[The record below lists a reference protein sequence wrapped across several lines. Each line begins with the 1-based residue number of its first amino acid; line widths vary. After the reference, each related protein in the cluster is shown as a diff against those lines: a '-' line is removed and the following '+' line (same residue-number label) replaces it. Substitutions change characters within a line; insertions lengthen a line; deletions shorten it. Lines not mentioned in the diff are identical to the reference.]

1 MFAVLMPSQAMAQY
15 TGGPLMDASIPYVG
29 ADYPIKNGYDG
40 TGITVAI
47 IDTGVDFTHPDF
59 AHTGKNSSDDTDGHG
74 TQVLGIIIANG
85 SLHGIAPNVNIISY
99 KISEDGL
106 GVSDERI
113 AAYRCY
119 LD

>member
-1 MFAVLMPSQAMAQY
+1 MFVVLMPSQAMAQY

-59 AHTGKNSSDDTDGHG
+59 AHTGKNSSDADGHG
-74 TQVLGIIIANG
+74 TQVTWYNHRSG
-85 SLHGIAPNVNIISY
+85 SLHGISQREYNSY
-99 KISEDGL
+99 KISVYAMYDSYL
-106 GVSDERI
+106 MDEKR
-113 AAYRCY
+113 
-119 LD
+119 